1 MKSIKMTEDRYWDA
15 TGLYDSTL
23 NKTQREVNAA
33 QASATAAKYT
43 KPASGIPKTDLAS
56 GVQASL
62 DKADSAI
69 QQHQSLAAYR
79 TAAAQDAIDAA
90 QDTAIAGKYTK
101 PGTGIPETDLASD
114 AQSKIDNAL
123 PKTGD
128 GSNVTAAFTAA
139 TNRTNIS
146 TGEKLSVIFGKIAKW
161 FADLGSA
168 AFRAATG
175 SITQGSTD
183 LVESGAVYTGL
194 SGKYAKPASGIP
206 ASDLAA
212 AVQSSLSR
220 ADSAVEYTAQTLTD
234 AQKTQARDNIGAAD
248 VELYTDNGIIVS
260 DYPNTNPDNRAI
272 VISEPV
278 SEVIEPPTSYNVN
291 TSIIVGKGIYDVGV
305 SVAASAATTATGNFA
320 TLDWIAPYLEDV
332 IIGGATLKRF
342 NPSMGTSDKQVG
354 AMAVGTC
361 KIEAPAGGGS
371 WALGYINVCTGGYAF
386 AAGGGCLAAHN
397 YASAIGA
404 RLKTPQASSMVCGK
418 LNNPISGDRFEIGNG
433 TDNTHRSNAFRVT
446 DGGAAIAKNSLG
458 IEKGDGA
465 VVSITAAQLEAL
477 LNLL

>member
-1 MKSIKMTEDRYWDA
+1 MQSVKLKNNKYWDA

-43 KPASGIPKTDLAS
+43 KPSSGIPKTDLSS
-56 GVQASL
+56 GVQSSL
-62 DKADSAI
+62 DKADTAI

-90 QDTAIAGKYTK
+90 QDAAIAGKYTK

-139 TNRTNIS
+139 NNRTNIS
-146 TGEKLSVIFGKIAKW
+146 TGEKLSVLFGKIAKW

-183 LVESGAVYTGL
+183 LVESGAVYNGL
-194 SGKYAKPASGIP
+194 SGKYEKPASGIP

-212 AVQSSLSR
+212 AVQSSLGR

-234 AQKTQARDNIGAAD
+234 AQKAQARSNIGAAD
-248 VELYTDNGIIVS
+248 VAIYQANRVDISN
-260 DYPNTNPDNRAI
+260 PNTNSSTISIVVTGDNAETTGQQSVHIGSGYLTENCALMIGTRGKMTDTDYITHPEYADYAENGYLESKLNSRGSV
-272 VISEPV
+272 VIG
-278 SEVIEPPTSYNVN
+278 TCQVN
-291 TSIIVGKGIYDVGV
+291 TPLTLYPS
-305 SVAASAATTATGNFA
+305 FA
-320 TLDWIAPYLEDV
+320 FGSKCI
-332 IIGGATLKRF
+332 
-342 NPSMGTSDKQVG
+342 
-354 AMAVGTC
+354 
-361 KIEAPAGGGS
+361 AGGGIS
-371 WALGYINVCTGGYAF
+371 IAIGQC
-386 AAGGGCLAAHN
+386 CLATGILAV
-397 YASAIGA
+397 AIGDGLTA
-404 RLKTPQASSMVCGK
+404 KYRSQHVICKY
-418 LNNPISGDRFEIGNG
+418 NNCLAEDYFEVGNG
-433 TDNTHRSNAFRVT
+433 ARGARSNAFRVT
-446 DGGAAIAKNSLG
+446 STGHAIAQNALG
-458 IEKGDGA
+458 IEDGNGG
-465 VVSITAAQLEAL
+465 VVEISAAELQAL
-477 LNLL
+477 KNLLT

>member
-1 MKSIKMTEDRYWDA
+1 MKSIKMTDDRYWDA
-15 TGLYDSTL
+15 TGLFDSTL

-62 DKADSAI
+62 DKADTAI

-128 GSNVTAAFTAA
+128 GSNVTAAFSAA
-139 TNRTNIS
+139 STRANIT

-212 AVQSSLSR
+212 AVQSSLNN

-234 AQKTQARDNIGAAD
+234 AQKTQARSNIGAAD
-248 VELYTDNGIIVS
+248 VAKYTANGVSLTNGQNSANMSIVMTLDEAETSGTNLIHLGTGKASENILILLGLKLSDIGTSIMTRFPAIADYVEPGTRTFFPKANCRSGLVLGVAQGSPNASGGFEQFASVAIGSVVVANQPMSTAVGQYVVANGILSFVYGTGVLS
-260 DYPNTNPDNRAI
+260 NTALQF
-272 VISEPV
+272 VYG
-278 SEVIEPPTSYNVN
+278 TYNKN
-291 TSIIVGKGIYDVGV
+291 LT
-305 SVAASAATTATGNFA
+305 
-320 TLDWIAPYLEDV
+320 ED
-332 IIGGATLKRF
+332 IL
-342 NPSMGTSDKQVG
+342 
-354 AMAVGTC
+354 
-361 KIEAPAGGGS
+361 
-371 WALGYINVCTGGYAF
+371 
-386 AAGGGCLAAHN
+386 
-397 YASAIGA
+397 
-404 RLKTPQASSMVCGK
+404 
-418 LNNPISGDRFEIGNG
+418 EIGNG
-433 TDNTHRSNAFRVT
+433 TYSAPLNVFRVT
-446 DGGAAIAKNSLG
+446 KNGHAIAQNALG
-458 IEKGDGA
+458 IEDGNGG
-465 VVSITAAQLEAL
+465 VVEISAAELQAL
-477 LNLL
+477 KNLLT